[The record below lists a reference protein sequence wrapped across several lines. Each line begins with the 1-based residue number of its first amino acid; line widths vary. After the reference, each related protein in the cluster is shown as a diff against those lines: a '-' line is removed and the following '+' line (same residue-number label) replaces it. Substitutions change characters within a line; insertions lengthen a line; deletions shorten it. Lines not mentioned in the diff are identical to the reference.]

1 MKRNLTS
8 FCLALAL
15 INLTLAQSLT
25 VPLSA
30 NQNGK
35 LFFTLKY
42 SQYGFKDCQV
52 NFIPSISDCTNVVT
66 QTAQEAKECG
76 SVYIGPN
83 TQVQGDDYLSTFQI
97 GDQLAQITYTAP
109 NQQSSFYGE
118 NELCFSILNGKFE
131 SNALDQLF
139 KKQLISEK
147 QVFFSLN
154 AQQNLNQP
162 IPAGRMDIG
171 APDTSLI
178 KQGSNL
184 VYLKNFGLQ
193 NIYSAPANRD
203 LKFGDV
209 PLSNVQV
216 AEFDIESRFHI
227 LSIFTFP
234 SLLQAFESQGIE
246 YTYQNDNVFLPSIE
260 KLQDITLSLV
270 DENNQPFI
278 VRLQPSYYTQ
288 QLPNGQ
294 YLLLFKKQIRN
305 AAIIFGNA
313 IFESYYIGFNKDK
326 QQIIIAE
333 KEQQQNSSQI

>member
-1 MKRNLTS
+1 MQRNLTN

-15 INLTLAQSLT
+15 INLTLSQTLV
-25 VPLSA
+25 VPLST

-35 LFFTLKY
+35 LYFTLKNQ
-42 SQYGFKDCQV
+42 QYGFKECQV
-52 NFIPSISDCTNVVT
+52 NFIPSISECTNVVT

-76 SVYIGPN
+76 SVLIGPN

-97 GDQLAQITYTAP
+97 GDQFAQIIYTAP

-118 NELCFSILNGKFE
+118 NELCFSILNGKLE

-154 AQQNLNQP
+154 TLQNQNQP

-171 APDTSLI
+171 APDISLI

-184 VYLKNFGLQ
+184 VYLKSFGLE
-193 NIYSAPANRD
+193 NIYSAPVNRD

-209 PLSNVQV
+209 PLSSVQV

-227 LSIFTFP
+227 LSIFTYP

-246 YTYQNDNVFLPSIE
+246 YSYQNDNVFLPSIE
-260 KLQDITLSLV
+260 KLQVITLSLITE
-270 DENNQPFI
+270 DSQPFV
-278 VRLQPSYYTQ
+278 VRLNPQQYTQ

-294 YLLLFKKQIRN
+294 YELLFKKQIRN
-305 AAIIFGNA
+305 AAIIFGNT
-313 IFESYYIGFNKDK
+313 IFESYYVGFNKDK
-326 QQIIIAE
+326 QQIVIAE
-333 KEQQQNSSQI
+333 QQYSSQI